1 MVDIP
6 ADDVFTDRARAEA
19 ARAWRTLAVLAL
31 LGIVSFAAVS
41 DQPSADRGQRRECG
55 PFIIGQSLLGGCDWL
70 E

>member
-6 ADDVFTDRARAEA
+6 ADRVVLPRPTQ
-19 ARAWRTLAVLAL
+19 AWRTLAVLAL

-41 DQPSADRGQRRECG
+41 DQPGTDRDQRRVCG
-55 PFIIGQSLLGGCDWL
+55 PFILGQSPLGGCDWL